1 MVFSSYIMIWG
12 TSFALTAGEFQN
24 HEQDL
29 TPTQIHHLEIG
40 SKLNVPSRI
49 MLVGA
54 LWSLKFVIFD
64 FLWRIIRKLPYER
77 PILITYVTIIVAT
90 WIASNV
96 VVLAECRP
104 FHRWWQLSPNP
115 GPCVQANQWLITY
128 EVGNMV
134 TDAMLLALPFPLLF
148 MARVPLEKRIRL
160 IALFSIGFF
169 LLAIC
174 IVRMVQ
180 GLQHAHFQLSR
191 TMWASIELLFAT
203 IVACSPSIYCHIRRG
218 RESTGITNMM
228 PTTQRGSNS
237 SARTECRMGKSTS
250 HGSGNSYSIENGRSS
265 FPGNIGGSTTSFTGG
280 ETRHSSIFS
289 NYRNSERHG
298 SCAGSRRN
306 SSRNPSI
313 ASRHSIISR
322 NFSVSSSR
330 NMSFSSS
337 RHSNTAAGASKS
349 RMGSYAGPNF
359 DIPTY
364 DGEIFPGF
372 DAFGGHERGS
382 VSASV
387 WTYGGVME
395 EGKTEGDG
403 GKEEKGGFY
412 VIDEEE
418 GKGLEGIMVDTTWSQ
433 VSEVDTE
440 CRPGASGIIQPPSR
454 TITEEEEPEESGL

>member
-1 MVFSSYIMIWG
+1 M
-12 TSFALTAGEFQN
+12 
-24 HEQDL
+24 
-29 TPTQIHHLEIG
+29 
-40 SKLNVPSRI
+40 
-49 MLVGA
+49 
-54 LWSLKFVIFD
+54 
-64 FLWRIIRKLPYER
+64 
-77 PILITYVTIIVAT
+77 
-90 WIASNV
+90 
-96 VVLAECRP
+96 CR
-104 FHRWWQLSPNP
+104 
-115 GPCVQANQWLITY
+115 
-128 EVGNMV
+128 
-134 TDAMLLALPFPLLF
+134 
-148 MARVPLEKRIRL
+148 RIRL

-237 SARTECRMGKSTS
+237 SARIECRMGKGTS
-250 HGSGNSYSIENGRSS
+250 HGSGNSHSIENGRSR
-265 FPGNIGGSTTSFTGG
+265 FPGSIGGSTTSFTGG

-289 NYRNSERHG
+289 NYRNSGHG

-337 RHSNTAAGASKS
+337 RHSNTATGANKS

-418 GKGLEGIMVDTTWSQ
+418 GKGLEGIMVDTTWNQ